1 MASLKI
7 SNEEMMKRI
16 AHFKD
21 VMPVDYSSMNV
32 NPELTRGMRGKVVI
46 GRLNKAAPP
55 VAGAHDFTVAFNTV
69 PPGAGA
75 PLHSHNMLE
84 GCLPMNGDSPV
95 FLGEEVTA

>member
-69 PPGAGA
+69 QPAPAP
-75 PLHSHNMLE
+75 PLHSHTIVY
-84 GCLPMNGDSPV
+84 V
-95 FLGEEVTA
+95 FVPLNTKWHSFYSEQC